1 MKNCF
6 VALLCLVG
14 TYASLAQT
22 IFTTYTGIDGF
33 YDYQTNY
40 RTPQYIRVCPGTSH
54 IHAIMMVADDSA
66 NISSSRRTAYAY
78 SSNGGNT
85 WNTFSNVRVPARRS
99 GFPSLDVSQGAF
111 ANAAVICNH
120 NAIPALQSIVF
131 VDYPPGT
138 GAFSELNAPPTLGG
152 DEPIF
157 PEVACAADGSITLIG
172 SRAAGTTTHLT
183 RTSDFQGWSPWNPVT
198 PDFISDGY
206 VAEGNAT
213 GKVGIAIGAPSSPLQ
228 WLESTNNGATWPTS
242 PTELLP
248 ENIPAGNDTFVITPG
263 LDFLYNP
270 IGPLVT
276 FGVTKQINGSPTQR
290 FSGIG
295 FYSQSTGFVLAVPHE
310 SVSGVIDT
318 LRKRQVNM
326 FPVGYPAI
334 GLAGSTV
341 FITFQAFKAE
351 TSAAGFNYADIYLTY
366 STNAGSSWSQP
377 QNLTNTANLDERY
390 VSMSKWNPGL
400 SANMVYQE
408 DPQPGSSAFGND
420 GSPVARSSQ
429 RFMRVGDPTAVGEA
443 SEWPADFQ
451 LSQNYPN
458 PFNPTTTIKFQ
469 ISNIKSQTLVT
480 LKVFDLLG
488 REVATLVNEEMKP
501 GSYERVFNAEGLASG
516 VYLYRLT
523 TRHFLQTKKLM
534 LLR

>member
-6 VALLCLVG
+6 VAILCFVG
-14 TYASLAQT
+14 TYASHAQT
-22 IFTTYTGIDGF
+22 TFTTYTGIDGF

-40 RTPQYIRVCPGTSH
+40 RTPQYIRVCPNTTH
-54 IHAIMMVADDSA
+54 VHAVMMVADDSA
-66 NISSSRRTAYAY
+66 NISNSRRTAYAY
-78 SSNGGNT
+78 SSNGGLT
-85 WNTFSNVRVPARRS
+85 WTTFSNVRIPARRS
-99 GFPSLDVSQGAF
+99 GFPSLDVAQGAF
-111 ANAAVICNH
+111 ANAAVLANH
-120 NAIPALQSIVF
+120 NTVTTGTQSIVF

-138 GAFSELNAPPTLGG
+138 GAFSELNAPPSLGG

-157 PEVACAADGSITLIG
+157 PEVACAADGSIILVG

-206 VAEGNAT
+206 VAEGNTT
-213 GKVGIAIGAPSSPLQ
+213 GKVGIAISAPSSSLQ

-248 ENIPAGNDTFVITPG
+248 ENIPAGSDTFVVTPG
-263 LDFLYNP
+263 LDIVYNP

-276 FGVTKQINGSPTQR
+276 FGVTKQINGSATQR

-295 FYSQSTGFVLAVPHE
+295 FYSQSTGFVLAVPHG
-310 SVSGVIDT
+310 SVTGAVDT

-326 FPVGYPAI
+326 FPIGYPAI

-341 FITFQAFKAE
+341 FIAFQAFKAD

-377 QNLTNTANLDERY
+377 QNLANTANLDERY

-429 RFMRVGDPTAVGEA
+429 RFMRVGDPTSVRSVTENPR
-443 SEWPADFQ
+443 EFQ
-451 LSQNYPN
+451 LYQNYPN
-458 PFNPTTTIKFQ
+458 PFNPTTTIRFEVGG
-469 ISNIKSQTLVT
+469 SGFVS
-480 LKVFDLLG
+480 LKVFDVLG
-488 REVATLVNEEMKP
+488 REVATLVNEEMRP
-501 GSYERVFNAEGLASG
+501 GSYERTFDASDLASG
-516 VYLYRLT
+516 LYLCRLNAGGSAQ
-523 TRHFLQTKKLM
+523 TRKLL